1 VGHIGEGIAHT
12 GVASSFRY
20 IHPMTG
26 RIARG
31 PSLVDRAI
39 EALRAEIVGGT
50 WPVGERIPTEPELVE
65 AFGIGRN
72 SLREAIRA
80 LVHAGLLE
88 TRQGDGTYVIATSDL
103 AGAVRRRTSRAELRE
118 VFELRRALE
127 VEAARLAAQRR
138 TDADLAALDR
148 LQAAREQASRKAD
161 LGEFVELDVALH
173 RAIVAAAGNS
183 MLAELYDD
191 FSAALRD
198 AIASSL
204 DRSPREHQVHLHDDL
219 VAAIRAGDAAAAQAA
234 TARFLDELMG
244 KL

>member
-1 VGHIGEGIAHT
+1 
-12 GVASSFRY
+12 
-20 IHPMTG
+20 MTG

-39 EALRAEIVGGT
+39 EALRNEIVGGA

-65 AFGIGRN
+65 AYGIGRN

-103 AGAVRRRTSRAELRE
+103 AGAVRRRTGRAELLE

-138 TDADLAALDR
+138 TDADLAELDR
-148 LQAAREQASRKAD
+148 LLAARDTASRRPD
-161 LGEFVELDVALH
+161 LAEFVEVDVALH
-173 RAIVAAAGNS
+173 RAIVAAAHNS

-191 FSAALRD
+191 FTAVLRD
-198 AIASSL
+198 AIASSV
-204 DRSPREHQVHLHDDL
+204 DDTAREEQVHAHDDL
-219 VAAIRAGDAAAAQAA
+219 VAAIRAGDAAAAQTA
-234 TARFLDELMG
+234 TARFLDDLMVAIRAQG
-244 KL
+244 A

>member
-1 VGHIGEGIAHT
+1 
-12 GVASSFRY
+12 
-20 IHPMTG
+20 MTG

-39 EALRAEIVGGT
+39 EALRAEIVGGA

-103 AGAVRRRTSRAELRE
+103 AGAVRRRTGRAALRE

-148 LQAAREQASRKAD
+148 LQAAREQASRKTD

-198 AIASSL
+198 AISSSL
-204 DRSPREHQVHLHDDL
+204 DSSPREHQVHLHDDL
-219 VAAIRAGDAAAAQAA
+219 VAAIRAGDAAAAQTA
-234 TARFLDELMG
+234 TARFLDELME

>member
-1 VGHIGEGIAHT
+1 
-12 GVASSFRY
+12 
-20 IHPMTG
+20 MTG

-31 PSLVDRAI
+31 PSLVEGAI
-39 EALRAEIVGGT
+39 EALRAEIVGGA

-103 AGAVRRRTSRAELRE
+103 AAAVRRRTSRAELLE

-138 TDADLAALDR
+138 TDTDLATLDR
-148 LQAAREQASRKAD
+148 LLAAREAASRRSD

-173 RAIVAAAGNS
+173 RAIVVAAHNS

-191 FSAALRD
+191 FTAALRD

-204 DRSPREHQVHLHDDL
+204 DGSPREDQVHVHDDL
-219 VAAIRAGDAAAAQAA
+219 VAAIRVGDAAAAQTA
-234 TARFLDELMG
+234 TARFLDELMAAIRAQG
-244 KL
+244 A